1 MMPLLP
7 LQIEKQKPH
16 SPKSKQIMMVAII
29 RNNKRLPKLM
39 NGKI

>member
-1 MMPLLP
+1 MVPLLP

-29 RNNKRLPKLM
+29 RNNRLPKLM